1 MSLQM
6 KVEQMYKYHTFET
19 PTVIKHGIGAIK
31 NIGDEI
37 KNLGVSKILLVTDP
51 GIYKA
56 GVVAP
61 IIASLEESGIG
72 VVLFNK
78 VEPNP
83 PVRLVNEGSKIYK
96 EEHCDGLIA
105 VGGGSSMDTA
115 KAIGVEAVHDGSVLD
130 YEAAEGKKPLEK
142 RIPPLVTIPT
152 TAGTGSEV
160 TQWAVITD
168 EERQFKFNTGGPLI
182 AAHLTIIDPELHLSM
197 PPHVTAMTGVDA
209 LAHAIECY
217 TMKYA
222 QPITDAVALLAMEYV
237 AKYIRRAYSDG
248 TDLEARYGMAQ
259 AAMLAGLSYG
269 SESAGAAHA
278 MSQTLGGIIPVAH
291 GQCVA
296 AMMGPVMEY
305 NWKGNPEK
313 FARIA
318 QALGINTHGLSTEEA
333 AKAAVRWVYELVDDL
348 DIPTLEEQ
356 GVSPNMLDR
365 LAQEALNDPQ
375 TVGNPR
381 DLNLESYK
389 WLYKRCFNLVPST
402 VYTGKQQAAP
412 EKAEVYS

>member
-1 MSLQM
+1 MKM
-6 KVEQMYKYHTFET
+6 KVESMLDFHTFEV
-19 PTVIKHGIGAIK
+19 PTTIKHGIGSIK
-31 NIGDEI
+31 YVGEEI
-37 KNLGVSKILLVTDP
+37 KQLGADKVLLVTDP

-56 GVVAP
+56 GVTKPV
-61 IIASLEESGIG
+61 EESLKNNG
-72 VVLFNK
+72 VEVVIFNK

-83 PVRLVNEGSKIYK
+83 AVRLINEGSKLYK
-96 EEHCDGLIA
+96 EENCSGLVA

-115 KAIGVEAVHDGSVLD
+115 KAIGVEVTHEGTVLD
-130 YEAAEGKKPLEK
+130 YEAVEGKKPLEN
-142 RIPPLVTIPT
+142 RIPPLATIPT

-168 EERQFKFNTGGPLI
+168 EDREIKFNVGGPLI

-197 PPHVTAMTGVDA
+197 PPHVTAMTGIDA
-209 LAHAIECY
+209 IAHAVECY

-222 QPITDAVALLAMEYV
+222 QPVTDAVALLAIEY
-237 AKYIRRAYSDG
+237 ATKYIRRAYADA

-278 MSQTLGGIIPVAH
+278 MSQTLGGMIPVAH

-296 AMMGPVMEY
+296 VMMGPVMEF
-305 NWKGNPEK
+305 NWKGAPER

-318 QALGINTHGLSTEEA
+318 QAFGINTHGMTTEEA
-333 AKAAVRWVYELVDDL
+333 AKSAVNYMYDLVEDL
-348 DIPTLEEQ
+348 DIPSLEEQ
-356 GVSPNMLDR
+356 GVNPDLIDR
-365 LAQEALNDPQ
+365 LAEVAMEDPQ

-381 DLNLESYK
+381 DLTIDDYK
-389 WLYKRCFNLVPST
+389 WIYKRCFNLVEKT
-402 VYTGKQQAAP
+402 V
-412 EKAEVYS
+412 

>member
-1 MSLQM
+1 MSLNM
-6 KVEQMYKYHTFET
+6 KVEHMHKFHTFEV
-19 PTVIKHGIGAIK
+19 PTVIKHGIGSIK
-31 NIGDEI
+31 H
-37 KNLGVSKILLVTDP
+37 LGEEVKKMGVTKALLVTDP
-51 GIYKA
+51 GIYHA
-56 GVVAP
+56 GVANP
-61 IIASLEESGIG
+61 AIESLKQADVEIL
-72 VVLFNK
+72 LFNK

-83 PVRLVNEGSKIYK
+83 PVRLVNEGSALYK
-96 EEHCDGLIA
+96 QEGCDGLVAI
-105 VGGGSSMDTA
+105 GGGSSMDTA
-115 KAIGVEAVHDGSVLD
+115 KAIGVEVVHGESVLE
-130 YEAAEGKKPLEK
+130 YEAVEGKKPLEH
-142 RIPPLVTIPT
+142 RIPPLTTIPT

-182 AAHLTIIDPELHLSM
+182 AAHLTIIDPELHVSM
-197 PPHVTAMTGVDA
+197 PPHVTAMTGIDA

-222 QPITDAVALLAMEYV
+222 QPITDAVALMAMEYV
-237 AKYIRRAYSDG
+237 AKYIRRAFADG
-248 TDLEARYGMAQ
+248 EDLEARYGMAQ

-296 AMMGPVMEY
+296 AMMGPVMEF

-318 QALGINTHGLSTEEA
+318 KAVGIDTFHMTTEEA
-333 AKAAVRWVYELVDDL
+333 AKAAVNWVYELVEDL
-348 DIPTLEEQ
+348 EIPSLEQQ
-356 GVSPNMLDR
+356 GVPTDMIER
-365 LAQEALNDPQ
+365 LAKEAMKDPQ

-381 DLNLESYK
+381 DLKEKDYI
-389 WLYKRCFNLVPST
+389 WIYKRCFNLVPKM
-402 VYTGKQQAAP
+402 V
-412 EKAEVYS
+412 

>member
-1 MSLQM
+1 MGLNM
-6 KVEQMYKYHTFET
+6 KVEHMYTFQQFEV
-19 PTVIKHGIGAIK
+19 PTAIKHGIGAIK
-31 NIGDEI
+31 HIGEEV
-37 KNLGVSKILLVTDP
+37 KNLGVTKALLVTDP
-51 GIYKA
+51 GIYNA
-56 GVVAP
+56 GVTKPVED
-61 IIASLEESGIG
+61 SLKEAGIE

-83 PVRLVNEGSKIYK
+83 PVRSVAEGSALYR
-96 EEHCDGLIA
+96 EAGCDGLVA

-115 KAIGVEAVHDGSVLD
+115 KAIGVEIAHDASVLE
-130 YEAAEGKKPLEK
+130 YEAAEGKKPLEH
-142 RIPPLVTIPT
+142 RIPPLTTIPT

-168 EERQFKFNTGGPLI
+168 EEREYKFNTGGPLI
-182 AAHLTIIDPELHLSM
+182 AAHLTIIDPELYISM

-217 TMKYA
+217 TMHYA
-222 QPITDAVALLAMEYV
+222 QPITDAVALLAIEYV
-237 AKYIRRAYSDG
+237 AKYIRRAYADG
-248 TDLEARYGMAQ
+248 GDVEARYGMAQ

-305 NWKGNPEK
+305 NWKGHPAK

-318 QALGINTHGLSTEEA
+318 EALGINIFGMTTEEA
-333 AKAAVRWVYELVDDL
+333 AKAAVNEVYQLVEDL
-348 DIPTLEEQ
+348 DIPSLEEQ
-356 GVSPNMLDR
+356 GVSPDMIER
-365 LAQEALNDPQ
+365 LAKEAMNDPQ

-381 DLNLESYK
+381 DLTVKDYE
-389 WLYKRCFNLVPST
+389 WIYKRCFNLVPKT
-402 VYTGKQQAAP
+402 V
-412 EKAEVYS
+412 

>member
-1 MSLQM
+1 MSLNM
-6 KVEQMYKYHTFET
+6 KVEHMHNFHTFEI
-19 PTVIKHGIGAIK
+19 PTAIKHGIGAIK
-31 NIGDEI
+31 HVGEEV
-37 KNLGVSKILLVTDP
+37 KNLGVTKALLVTDP
-51 GIYKA
+51 GIYNA
-56 GVVAP
+56 GVTKP
-61 IIASLEESGIG
+61 IEKHLKEAGVE

-83 PVRLVNEGSKIYK
+83 PVRLIAEGSSLFKQ
-96 EEHCDGLIA
+96 ENCDGLVA

-115 KAIGVEAVHDGSVLD
+115 KGIGVEVTHEGSVLD
-130 YEAAEGKKPLEK
+130 YEAAEGKKPLEN
-142 RIPPLVTIPT
+142 RIPPLTTIPT

-168 EERQFKFNTGGPLI
+168 EEREFKFNTGGPLI
-182 AAHLTIIDPELHLSM
+182 AAYLTILDPELHVSM

-217 TMKYA
+217 TMHYA
-222 QPITDAVALLAMEYV
+222 QPVTDSVALLAMEYV
-237 AKYIRRAYSDG
+237 SKYLRRAYSDG
-248 TDLEARYGMAQ
+248 GDLEARYGMAQ

-305 NWKGNPEK
+305 NWKGHPDK
-313 FARIA
+313 FAHIA
-318 QALGINTHGLSTEEA
+318 QALGVNTFDMTTEEA
-333 AKAAVRWVYELVDDL
+333 AKAAVNEMYQLVEDL
-348 DIPTLEEQ
+348 DIPPLEEQ
-356 GVSPNMLDR
+356 GVSPDMINR
-365 LAQEALNDPQ
+365 LAKEAMNDPQ

-381 DLNLESYK
+381 DLTEKDYV
-389 WLYKRCFNLVPST
+389 WIYKRCFNLVPKT
-402 VYTGKQQAAP
+402 V
-412 EKAEVYS
+412 

>member
-1 MSLQM
+1 MTLNM
-6 KVEQMYKYHTFET
+6 KVETMTKLHTFEI
-19 PTVIKHGIGAIK
+19 PTVIKHGIGAVHYVGNEAK
-31 NIGDEI
+31 T
-37 KNLGVSKILLVTDP
+37 LGITKVLLVTDP
-51 GIYKA
+51 GIYNA
-56 GVVAP
+56 GVVNP
-61 IIASLEESGIG
+61 VVESLQKAGIQ
-72 VVLFNK
+72 VILFQK

-83 PVRLVNEGSKIYK
+83 PVRLVAEGSKLYA
-96 EEHCDGLIA
+96 EEGCNGLVA

-115 KAIGVEAVHDGSVLD
+115 KAIGVEVVHEGSVLD
-130 YEAAEGKKPLEK
+130 YEAAEGKKPLVN

-168 EERQFKFNTGGPLI
+168 EERKYKFNTGGPLI
-182 AAHLTIIDPELHLSM
+182 AAHLTIIDPELHISM

-217 TMKYA
+217 TMKFA
-222 QPITDAVALLAMEYV
+222 QPITDAVALLAIEYG
-237 AKYIRRAYSDG
+237 AHYIRRAFADG
-248 TDLEARYGMAQ
+248 QDLEARYGMAQ

-305 NWKGNPEK
+305 NWKGYPEK

-318 QALGINTHGLSTEEA
+318 KAFGIDTNGMTVEEA
-333 AKAAVRWVYELVDDL
+333 AKDSVNWMYQLVEDL
-348 DIPTLEEQ
+348 EIPNLEEQ
-356 GVSPNMLDR
+356 GVSPDMIDR
-365 LAQEALNDPQ
+365 LSKEAMKDPQ

-381 DLNLESYK
+381 DLNEKAYN
-389 WLYKRCFNLVPST
+389 WIYKRCFNLIPKT
-402 VYTGKQQAAP
+402 V
-412 EKAEVYS
+412 

>member
-1 MSLQM
+1 MGLNM
-6 KVEQMYKYHTFET
+6 KVEQMYNFHQFEL
-19 PTVIKHGIGAIK
+19 PTAIKHGIGSIK
-31 NIGDEI
+31 NIGEEV
-37 KNLGVSKILLVTDP
+37 KNLGVSKALLVTDP
-51 GIYKA
+51 GIYQA
-56 GVVAP
+56 GVVEPVEKYLKEA
-61 IIASLEESGIG
+61 GIEI
-72 VVLFNK
+72 VLFNK

-83 PVRLVNEGSKIYK
+83 PVRLVAEGSALYK
-96 EEHCDGLIA
+96 EEGCDGLVA

-115 KAIGVEAVHDGSVLD
+115 KAIGVEATHEGSVLD
-130 YEAAEGKKPLEK
+130 YEAAEGKKPLEN
-142 RIPPLVTIPT
+142 RIPPLTTIPT

-168 EERQFKFNTGGPLI
+168 EEREFKFNTGGPLI
-182 AAHLTIIDPELHLSM
+182 AAHLTILDPELHVSM

-217 TMKYA
+217 TMHYA
-222 QPITDAVALLAMEYV
+222 QPVTDAVALLAIEYV
-237 AKYIRRAYSDG
+237 AKYIRRAYADAG
-248 TDLEARYGMAQ
+248 DIEARYGMAQ

-305 NWKGNPEK
+305 NWKGHPDK

-318 QALGINTHGLSTEEA
+318 LALGIDTFGMSTEEA
-333 AKAAVRWVYELVDDL
+333 AKAAVNEVYNLVEDL
-348 DIPTLEEQ
+348 EVPTLEEQ
-356 GVSPNMLDR
+356 GVSPDMIDR
-365 LAQEALNDPQ
+365 LSKEAMKDPQ

-381 DLNLESYK
+381 DLTEKDYQ
-389 WLYKRCFNLVPST
+389 WIYKRCFNLVPKT
-402 VYTGKQQAAP
+402 L
-412 EKAEVYS
+412 

>member
-1 MSLQM
+1 MSLHM
-6 KVEQMYKYHTFET
+6 KVEHMHNFHQFEI

-31 NIGDEI
+31 HIGEEV
-37 KNLGVSKILLVTDP
+37 KNLGVSKALLVTDP

-56 GVVAP
+56 GVTQP
-61 IIASLEESGIG
+61 IEESLKKAGVE
-72 VVLFNK
+72 VVLFNR

-83 PVRLVNEGSKIYK
+83 PVRLIAEGSKLYK
-96 EEHCDGLIA
+96 EEYCSGLVA

-115 KAIGVEAVHDGSVLD
+115 KGIGVEVTHEGSVLD
-130 YEAAEGKKPLEK
+130 YEAADGKKPLEN
-142 RIPPLVTIPT
+142 RIPPLTTVPT

-168 EERQFKFNTGGPLI
+168 EDREFKFNTGGPLI
-182 AAHLTIIDPELHLSM
+182 AAHQTIIDPELHVSM
-197 PPHVTAMTGVDA
+197 PPHVTAMTGIDA

-217 TMKYA
+217 TMHYA
-222 QPITDAVALLAMEYV
+222 QPVTDAVALLAMEYV
-237 AKYIRRAYSDG
+237 GKYIRRAYSDG
-248 TDLEARYGMAQ
+248 GDIEARYGMAQ

-305 NWKGNPEK
+305 NWKGHPAK

-318 QALGINTHGLSTEEA
+318 EALGVNTFELSTEEA
-333 AKAAVRWVYELVDDL
+333 AKAAVNEVYQLVGDL
-348 DIPTLEEQ
+348 EVPSLEEQ
-356 GVSPNMLDR
+356 GVSPDMTER
-365 LAQEALNDPQ
+365 LSKEAMKDPQ

-381 DLNLESYK
+381 DLYEQGYK
-389 WLYKRCFNLVPST
+389 WIYDRCFNKIPKTL
-402 VYTGKQQAAP
+402 
-412 EKAEVYS
+412 